1 MLENPTDFWEK
12 IRFVGKKIR
21 LEGKN
26 SIFWKKK
33 KINLILKENLEKI
46 QILTQKKIWE
56 KSDFFEKNEEYLFIT
71 IFFWIG

>member
-1 MLENPTDFWEK
+1 LGKNPICWEK
-12 IRFVGKKIR
+12 NQIWREKIQFF
-21 LEGKN
+21 G
-26 SIFWKKK
+26 KKK